1 LPQGVTLGAISAQP
15 EIFNSLVFCVLFVG
29 VKSKKSATVKSHQR
43 FGALRIG
50 TLRDHES
57 VALLV
62 CLDAKLRCN
71 VAHNRKL
78 LSRQTVLKKAPKQRL
93 TGNSAERC
101 RKLTFVREKIT
112 SLCSPELDYLFAFN
126 HLSGNP
132 LALFPRENERGFI
145 PMEKIILPPQES
157 SKKSAQVPFLS
168 GEMVPVSGIWRPDHT
183 RCLNS
188 GDIWLRKQTLFP
200 PCPGCSSSAGFAL
213 IEEVL
218 HISEDPDFQ

>member
-101 RKLTFVREKIT
+101 RKLTFAEEKLRV
-112 SLCSPELDYLFAFN
+112 S
-126 HLSGNP
+126 
-132 LALFPRENERGFI
+132 AL
-145 PMEKIILPPQES
+145 
-157 SKKSAQVPFLS
+157 
-168 GEMVPVSGIWRPDHT
+168 
-183 RCLNS
+183 
-188 GDIWLRKQTLFP
+188 
-200 PCPGCSSSAGFAL
+200 
-213 IEEVL
+213 
-218 HISEDPDFQ
+218 